1 MALLFILPS
10 FSDSQ
15 ECVIHILLPIHAFI
29 ANNLILS
36 TYLLRPSSNYS
47 TKQKG
52 KFLAPSP
59 VKVTWNSFRSSCS
72 FQPLSQLIIIRGLL
86 PLTMHS
92 LLSNRWSIFASV
104 FRYYPVSLSIP
115 KVSKSISFR
124 QYYSLDN
131 LEICLSL
138 ENTAFSNLL

>member
-15 ECVIHILLPIHAFI
+15 KCVIHILLPIHAFI

-36 TYLLRPSSNYS
+36 TYLRPSSNYS

-52 KFLAPSP
+52 KFLALSP
-59 VKVTWNSFRSSCS
+59 VKVTWNSTFRSSCS
-72 FQPLSQLIIIRGLL
+72 FQPLSQLIRGLL

-115 KVSKSISFR
+115 KVSKSTSFR